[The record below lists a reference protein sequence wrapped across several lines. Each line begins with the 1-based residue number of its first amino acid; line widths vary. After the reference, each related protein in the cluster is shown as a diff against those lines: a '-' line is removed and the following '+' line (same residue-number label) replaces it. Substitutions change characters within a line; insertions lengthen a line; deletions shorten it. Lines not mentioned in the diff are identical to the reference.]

1 MRIAWRTGALL
12 VLGVLLN
19 HGKVYAA
26 AGGQSGTSASATQP
40 SQHSLPDSA
49 RQATQLT
56 QDLQALERLEADF
69 LRAEMENSA
78 RLAGAVLADDY
89 LGVRADGTM
98 IGKEDV
104 LNSLSR
110 HERARTAYVIRET
123 DMKEHVF
130 GDTACV
136 TYIKT
141 YTLPETHA
149 SYSEMLMHIFTK
161 RLGVWLLQVSS
172 PVPRPKLEPPAIL
185 IPAL

>member
-1 MRIAWRTGALL
+1 MRIAWLTGALL
-12 VLGVLLN
+12 ILGLLLN
-19 HGKVYAA
+19 REVNAA
-26 AGGQSGTSASATQP
+26 AGGQSGAPVPSAQL
-40 SQHSLPDSA
+40 SQRSLPDSA
-49 RQATQLT
+49 RQAAQLT
-56 QDLQALERLEADF
+56 QDLQSLERLEADF

-89 LGVRADGTM
+89 LGLKADGTM

-110 HERARTAYVIRET
+110 HERAKTAYVIRET
-123 DMKEHVF
+123 DMQEHVF

-136 TYIKT
+136 TYVKT

-161 RLGVWLLQVSS
+161 RQGVWALQVSS
-172 PVPRPKLEPPAIL
+172 PIPSSKAEPAAVP
-185 IPAL
+185 